1 MGIRTVSDSSASAVI
16 TEESNVIQFNCLITQ
31 IILKKGG
38 HMKKLLSFVFVTG
51 FLLLSAVISADDG
64 ESIFKSNG
72 CGVCHKPETSSAGR
86 PSLKDISQAY
96 HGKEKQLETYFKGES
111 EPIIAPEKAS
121 AMKRYIEKTK
131 ALSDEDRKLMVDF
144 ILKH

>member
-1 MGIRTVSDSSASAVI
+1 
-16 TEESNVIQFNCLITQ
+16 
-31 IILKKGG
+31 
-38 HMKKLLSFVFVTG
+38 MKKWLSFVFVTG
-51 FLLLSAVISADDG
+51 FLFLSAAISADDG

-72 CGVCHKPETSSAGR
+72 CGACHKSTTSSAGR

-96 HGKEKQLETYFKGES
+96 HGKEKQLDPYFKGES
-111 EPIIAPEKAS
+111 EPIIAPAKAS

-131 ALSDEDRKLMVDF
+131 ALSDEDRKVLVDF